1 MSIFSLYL
9 EWEKNISYFFMIYAR
24 VAVVF
29 FFLPVFGGRILSHI
43 VIKNMTITLVII
55 GLWPCFDF
63 SVVDAEEKTLVLCRE
78 SVTGLGLALIVCVP
92 FWIATSIG
100 ELIDNQR
107 GATISDSIDPVHGL
121 QSSIFSSFLTF
132 VYGVIFFQMGGVK
145 QLVDVLAESYVL
157 LPIGKSLSGAN
168 WRESGVLI
176 NSLIKESII
185 LASPVM
191 IVMMVSEVLL
201 GVLSKYCPQMNP
213 FSLSLT
219 IKSIL
224 AFGIF
229 FLYGMYALT
238 HQNTD
243 MHYISYAKYIF
254 S

>member
-1 MSIFSLYL
+1 M
-9 EWEKNISYFFMIYAR
+9 
-24 VAVVF
+24 
-29 FFLPVFGGRILSHI
+29 
-43 VIKNMTITLVII
+43 
-55 GLWPCFDF
+55 
-63 SVVDAEEKTLVLCRE
+63 CR
-78 SVTGLGLALIVCVP
+78 S
-92 FWIATSIG
+92 
-100 ELIDNQR
+100 
-107 GATISDSIDPVHGL
+107 GL